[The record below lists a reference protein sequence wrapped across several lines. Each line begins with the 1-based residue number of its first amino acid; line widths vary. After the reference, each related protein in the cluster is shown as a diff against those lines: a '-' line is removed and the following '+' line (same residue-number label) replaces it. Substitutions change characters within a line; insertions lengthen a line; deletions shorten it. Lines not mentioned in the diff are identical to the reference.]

1 MLSENV
7 ERISG
12 ILKAESER
20 GGFAVP
26 ELIAVTKTVGKD
38 EILPLKELGIRS
50 IAENRVQVLE
60 EKLPWLKGAF
70 NIHLIGRLQRN
81 KVKYII
87 NDVCMIHSVDNMP
100 LAQEIDRQAK
110 KNGRVMPVL
119 IEINIAGEEQ
129 KGGVRPEEALPLIR
143 EAAKLDGIRIRGL
156 MTMMPALAEEEA
168 MLRWFTDMRL
178 LRDRIRNEAVAGTDI
193 SELSMGMSRD
203 FHLAARCGATMVR
216 VGRSL
221 FAPDSFSGAAI
232 P

>member
-7 ERISG
+7 ERISS

-87 NDVCMIHSVDNMP
+87 NDVCMIHSVDNLP

-110 KNGRVMPVL
+110 KNGRIMPVL
-119 IEINIAGEEQ
+119 IEINIAGEAQ
-129 KGGVRPEEALPLIR
+129 KGGVVPEDALALIR
-143 EAAKLDGIRIRGL
+143 EAARLDGIRIRGL
-156 MTMMPALAEEEA
+156 MTMMPALAEEKE
-168 MLRWFTDMRL
+168 MLGWFTDMRL
-178 LRDRIRNEAVAGTDI
+178 LRDRLREEAVAGTEI
-193 SELSMGMSRD
+193 TELSMGMSRD

-216 VGRSL
+216 VGRAL
-221 FAPDSFSGAAI
+221 FDPL
-232 P
+232 PQRTEP

>member
-7 ERISG
+7 ERISS

-87 NDVCMIHSVDNMP
+87 NDVCMIHSVDNLP

-110 KNGRVMPVL
+110 KNGRIMPVL
-119 IEINIAGEEQ
+119 IEINIAGEAQ
-129 KGGVRPEEALPLIR
+129 KGGVAPEDALALIR
-143 EAAKLDGIRIRGL
+143 EAARLDGIRIRGL
-156 MTMMPALAEEEA
+156 MTMMPALAEEKE
-168 MLRWFTDMRL
+168 MLGWFTDMRL
-178 LRDRIRNEAVAGTDI
+178 LRDRLREEAVAGTDI
-193 SELSMGMSRD
+193 TELSMGMSRD

-216 VGRSL
+216 VGRAL
-221 FAPDSFSGAAI
+221 FDPL
-232 P
+232 PQRTEP

>member
-7 ERISG
+7 ERISS

-87 NDVCMIHSVDNMP
+87 NDVCMIHSVDNLP

-110 KNGRVMPVL
+110 KNGRIMPVL
-119 IEINIAGEEQ
+119 IEINIAGEAQ
-129 KGGVRPEEALPLIR
+129 KGGVAPEDALALIR
-143 EAAKLDGIRIRGL
+143 EAARLDGIRIRGL
-156 MTMMPALAEEEA
+156 MTMMPALAEEKE
-168 MLRWFTDMRL
+168 MLGWFTDMRL
-178 LRDRIRNEAVAGTDI
+178 LRDRLREEAVAGTEI
-193 SELSMGMSRD
+193 TELSMGMSRD

-216 VGRSL
+216 VGRAL
-221 FAPDSFSGAAI
+221 FDPL
-232 P
+232 PQRTEP